1 MTKSQK
7 TPVAELIEALSAAM
21 QSQIKTE
28 DVEKM
33 MYSILE
39 REKHVIAEAYE
50 AAMTNITNGVSMDGY
65 EYYDSTFDNTF
76 EN

>member
-1 MTKSQK
+1 
-7 TPVAELIEALSAAM
+7 M
-21 QSQIKTE
+21 QAQIKTE

-33 MYSILE
+33 IYSLLE
-39 REKHVIAEAYE
+39 HEKHVIAEAYE
-50 AAMTNITNGVSMDGY
+50 AAMTNITKGVSMDGY